1 MCKREQLSYDDQN
14 NVANRDRKAMHRRAQ
29 RAEGAL
35 ERARYWFE
43 AVRFYGEKIG
53 DGYLSAI
60 AGEALVAMNVPDKEG

>member
-1 MCKREQLSYDDQN
+1 
-14 NVANRDRKAMHRRAQ
+14 MHRRAQ
-29 RAEGAL
+29 QAEGAL

-60 AGEALVAMNVPDKEG
+60 AGQALVAMNTPDKEPSG

>member
-1 MCKREQLSYDDQN
+1 MDKDRE
-14 NVANRDRKAMHRRAQ
+14 AMHRRAQ
-29 RAEGAL
+29 QAEGAL

-60 AGEALVAMNVPDKEG
+60 AGQALVAMNTPDKEPSG